1 MLCLQ
6 KEFNSIVS
14 RRVSIITATLSM
26 CKYDCLISPWKTFA
40 PLGQRQSIFFLPLRQ
55 FLELLLL
62 LLNIL
67 VHNSCMHI
75 IHCYLCLQNCHFQ
88 SGVAKVPYLT
98 RNLVSV
104 CLHGNTSPWNLGKI
118 TSKYQLSLWSED
130 CAKVDMK
137 HHVTMLTNNFVKYL
151 NTCETYTKVL
161 I

>member
-1 MLCLQ
+1 MRLQ

-40 PLGQRQSIFFLPLRQ
+40 PLGQSKSIFFLPLRQ

-75 IHCYLCLQNCHFQ
+75 IHWLLFML
-88 SGVAKVPYLT
+88 AKLSF
-98 RNLVSV
+98 SV
-104 CLHGNTSPWNLGKI
+104 GCGKSTLSNKKFGIRLFIWKNIPWNLGKI
-118 TSKYQLSLWSED
+118 ISKYQWSVVVRLRRSAHEILCNHGD
-130 CAKVDMK
+130 
-137 HHVTMLTNNFVKYL
+137 KY
-151 NTCETYTKVL
+151 